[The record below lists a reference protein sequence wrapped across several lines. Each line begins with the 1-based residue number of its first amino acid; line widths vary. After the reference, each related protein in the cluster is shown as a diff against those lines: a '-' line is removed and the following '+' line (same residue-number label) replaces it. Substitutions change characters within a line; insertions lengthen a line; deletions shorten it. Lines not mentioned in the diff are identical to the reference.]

1 MPKMTNITG
10 QRFGRLIALE
20 AIDGKRSHFR
30 CDCGKEIVSYRSN
43 VWLGITSSCGCL
55 RREANA
61 IRSTTHGHNRVGFR
75 TKTYTSWKG
84 MRERCNNPRNQRYK
98 DYGGRG
104 IKVCDRWL
112 HSFENFLADMGEV
125 PPGLTLDRIDNNG
138 NYEPGNCRWATRTE
152 QGRNTRRVIM
162 TIEKATLIRQD
173 MRKGVE
179 IARAYGVSK
188 HMVSLIKHNRIWR

>member
-1 MPKMTNITG
+1 
-10 QRFGRLIALE
+10 
-20 AIDGKRSHFR
+20 
-30 CDCGKEIVSYRSN
+30 
-43 VWLGITSSCGCL
+43 
-55 RREANA
+55 
-61 IRSTTHGHNRVGFR
+61 
-75 TKTYTSWKG
+75 